1 MAKTR
6 QGKKGLEFFPF
17 DVNFY
22 NDIKIKKLIKNQGA
36 RSVSIYIYLLSA
48 IYENGYFLK
57 WDKDLPFFI
66 SETINCKENYIIDVV
81 NYCIT
86 IELFNKELFKQNSIL
101 TSLSIQNRYT
111 DICIN
116 AKRKSRVKEFSLLL
130 KNEIEDENLS
140 NSGILSLNSE
150 DKTLNSEFNAKI
162 PNLDNKVKESKVNNT
177 SSDEE
182 VKKPTNTREENFE
195 EENSEIQNS
204 TFKNFQEEKEKSS
217 AKKEKE
223 LESVKNFL
231 VENGADYA
239 DVSEWFRKRID
250 ERKATTR
257 YYAEKF
263 ILECKKNNIS
273 VKEGVFACAF
283 NGWVNFN
290 PQWVINQKESKS
302 KSSKNGSKESKS
314 DDIIVGRVNVTKTE
328 SYLESRRRQREMESA
343 RTFETDI

>member
-150 DKTLNSEFNAKI
+150 DKTLNPEFNAKI

-177 SSDEE
+177 TE
-182 VKKPTNTREENFE
+182 VVL
-195 EENSEIQNS
+195 
-204 TFKNFQEEKEKSS
+204 EKS
-217 AKKEKE
+217 EKILPPQNE
-223 LESVKNFL
+223 
-231 VENGADYA
+231 D
-239 DVSEWFRKRID
+239 IHI
-250 ERKATTR
+250 
-257 YYAEKF
+257 KF
-263 ILECKKNNIS
+263 CQE
-273 VKEGVFACAF
+273 
-283 NGWVNFN
+283 
-290 PQWVINQKESKS
+290 
-302 KSSKNGSKESKS
+302 
-314 DDIIVGRVNVTKTE
+314 T
-328 SYLESRRRQREMESA
+328 LESRNWID
-343 RTFETDI
+343 TFLINMKIPKSKNDINLKRLLKEFLNHLILENKIHTKKNEFLSHFTSWCRKLDDSKLKEIYLKKSQPKKSQPKDDYYFLN

>member
-111 DICIN
+111 EICIN

-130 KNEIEDENLS
+130 KNEIEDENLT

-162 PNLDNKVKESKVNNT
+162 RNLDNKVKESKVNT
-177 SSDEE
+177 SSNEE

-239 DVSEWFRKRID
+239 DVSEWFRKRIE

-290 PQWVINQKESKS
+290 PQWVLNQKESNS
-302 KSSKNGSKESKS
+302 KSSKNGKPESPSPNKA
-314 DDIIVGRVNVTKTE
+314 GRVDVDKAGE
-328 SYLESRRRQREMESA
+328 FLERRRKERELQSAQRA
-343 RTFETDI
+343 

>member
-140 NSGILSLNSE
+140 NYGILSLNSE

-182 VKKPTNTREENFE
+182 VEKGEIR
-195 EENSEIQNS
+195 NSI
-204 TFKNFQEEKEKSS
+204 FPEKHLDFC
-217 AKKEKE
+217 KE
-223 LESVKNFL
+223 LSVSQNWIDTFLINFKIPISDDNLNFKRILNNFL
-231 VENGADYA
+231 KHLN
-239 DVSEWFRKRID
+239 
-250 ERKATTR
+250 
-257 YYAEKF
+257 
-263 ILECKKNNIS
+263 LE
-273 VKEGVFACAF
+273 
-283 NGWVNFN
+283 
-290 PQWVINQKESKS
+290 QKEHSR
-302 KSSKNGSKESKS
+302 KNDFVKHLNSWCRK
-314 DDIIVGRVNVTKTE
+314 
-328 SYLESRRRQREMESA
+328 LESENKLSTTYLNQSKIKKSQPKDDYY
-343 RTFETDI
+343 FLN

>member
-1 MAKTR
+1 MAR
-6 QGKKGLEFFPF
+6 PKKVGLDYFPLDIDFFE
-17 DVNFY
+17 
-22 NDIKIKKLIKNQGA
+22 DIKIRKLIKYLG
-36 RSVSIYIYLLSA
+36 SKSISIYTYMLCKIYK
-48 IYENGYFLK
+48 EGYFIK
-57 WDKDLPFFI
+57 WDSELPFI
-66 SETINCKENYIIDVV
+66 VSEATGSKEEYV
-81 NYCIT
+81 NEVLKFCLKNHLFSE
-86 IELFNKELFKQNSIL
+86 ELYNKHNIL
-101 TSLSIQNRYT
+101 SSKGIQERYKL
-111 DICIN
+111 ICLT
-116 AKRKSRVKEFSLLL
+116 AKRKFNISKY
-130 KNEIEDENLS
+130 NLV
-140 NSGILSLNSE
+140 NSE
-150 DKTLNSEFNAKI
+150 ETLVNSEFSTQS
-162 PNLDNKVKESKVNNT
+162 KVKESKVNT
-177 SSDEE
+177 SSNEE

-195 EENSEIQNS
+195 EENSEIPNS

-290 PQWVINQKESKS
+290 PQWVLNQKESNS
-302 KSSKNGSKESKS
+302 KSSKNGKSESPSPNKA
-314 DDIIVGRVNVTKTE
+314 GRVDVDKAGE
-328 SYLESRRRQREMESA
+328 FLERRRKERELQSTQRA
-343 RTFETDI
+343 

>member
-17 DVNFY
+17 DVNFF
-22 NDIKIKKLIKNQGA
+22 NDIKIKKLIRNQGA

-81 NYCIT
+81 KYCIH
-86 IELFNKELFKQNSIL
+86 IELFDKELFELNSIL
-101 TSLSIQNRYT
+101 SSLSIQNRYT
-111 DICIN
+111 EICLN

-130 KNEIEDENLS
+130 KNEIEDENVT
-140 NSGILSLNSE
+140 NSRILGLNSE
-150 DKTLNSEFNAKI
+150 VKTLNSEFNAKI
-162 PNLDNKVKESKVNNT
+162 RNLDNKVKESKVNNNT
-177 SSDEE
+177 K
-182 VKKPTNTREENFE
+182 VLLKKPTNTREENFE
-195 EENSEIQNS
+195 KENSESQNS

-231 VENGADYA
+231 VESGADYA

-290 PQWVINQKESKS
+290 PQWIINQKESNS
-302 KSSKNGSKESKS
+302 KSLENGKSESPSPNKA
-314 DDIIVGRVNVTKTE
+314 GRVDVDKAGE
-328 SYLESRRRQREMESA
+328 FLERRRKERELQSAQR
-343 RTFETDI
+343 T

>member
-1 MAKTR
+1 MKSR
-6 QGKKGLEFFPF
+6 QTKKGLEFFPF

-22 NDIKIKKLIKNQGA
+22 NDIKIKKLIKNHGA
-36 RSVSIYIYLLSA
+36 KSISVYMYLLCI
-48 IYENGYFLK
+48 IYENGYYLK

-66 SETINCKENYIIDVV
+66 SDITGCKETYVLDVI

-86 IELFNKELFKQNSIL
+86 VELFNKEFYDSESVL
-101 TSLSIQNRYT
+101 TSISIQNRYT
-111 DICIN
+111 TICLN
-116 AKRKSRVKEFSLLL
+116 AKRKSKVEEFSLLL
-130 KNEIEDENLS
+130 NIESEDENSL
-140 NSGILSLNSE
+140 NHGILGLNSE

-162 PNLDNKVKESKVNNT
+162 QNLDNKVKESKVNNNT
-177 SSDEE
+177 K
-182 VKKPTNTREENFE
+182 VLLQKPTNTREEDFE
-195 EENSEIQNS
+195 EENSESQNS

-231 VENGADYA
+231 VENGADYS
-239 DVSEWFRKRID
+239 DVSEWFRKRIE

-273 VKEGVFACAF
+273 VKEGVYSCAF

-290 PQWVINQKESKS
+290 PQWVLNQRESNQ
-302 KSSKNGSKESKS
+302 KSSKNGKPESPSPNKA
-314 DDIIVGRVNVTKTE
+314 GRVDVDKAGE
-328 SYLESRRRQREMESA
+328 FLDRRRKERELQSSG
-343 RTFETDI
+343 RTQEEL